1 MTSEIRTNSLKSR
14 AGLSTVTMTDSGPMF
29 SGITTFVD
37 NSTFSVGTGGTIHA
51 PATNTLNI
59 GVNNTESLRIDS
71 NSNLKV
77 AGIVTATSFVGD
89 GSALTNLPSSTSDK
103 IEEGNS
109 KVEVVDTGTGS
120 ITFVLD
126 GTEKLNMGSY
136 AQFNQ
141 LVYVNDTVQV
151 GGQLQVTD
159 AILHMGNTGTR
170 IRFPTNDVIQF
181 NTNNA
186 ERLRID
192 SSGHMGLGVTPN
204 ANWPTNNDFKALQIG
219 TGACVFGRGSGDEDR
234 GGIAVNWYSDG
245 SNNKYIGNG
254 NAARIYLADGNIIFS
269 TAGANSSGANA
280 SMTLN
285 ERLRIDS
292 SGHMGLGVNN
302 PTKRLTVQAGSNN
315 ADIALFTGNDL
326 NRGLVISTE
335 SANSQNDMGVVYH
348 AHGQHSGSYLGEH
361 IFKTNN
367 TERLRILSNSQIR
380 HTRSDNTG
388 RYDLEFRQTGGLS
401 NGNYGGIHWT
411 QNSSGTTNLAAMKIA
426 YQDSGQPDFVFYT
439 RQTGGN
445 SMEESVRFT
454 HEGDICLNQNTNDT
468 RLGIKARSS
477 AVEFITCRDSSS
489 TLKFYIHSSGNTYNT
504 NGNYSQISD
513 QSLKENIV
521 DAKSQWNDI
530 KNIKIRN
537 FNFTEAS
544 GLDTHTQIGCV
555 AQEVETVSPKLVSA
569 PKDGVK
575 TVANSVLYMKAVKA
589 LQEAMTRIETLE
601 QDNIALRARV
611 TNLEGN

>member
-1 MTSEIRTNSLKSR
+1 
-14 AGLSTVTMTDSGPMF
+14 MF

-204 ANWPTNNDFKALQIG
+204 ANWIQQI
-219 TGACVFGRGSGDEDR
+219 
-234 GGIAVNWYSDG
+234 
-245 SNNKYIGNG
+245 
-254 NAARIYLADGNIIFS
+254 
-269 TAGANSSGANA
+269 
-280 SMTLN
+280 M
-285 ERLRIDS
+285 
-292 SGHMGLGVNN
+292 
-302 PTKRLTVQAGSNN
+302 
-315 ADIALFTGNDL
+315 
-326 NRGLVISTE
+326 ISKH
-335 SANSQNDMGVVYH
+335 Y
-348 AHGQHSGSYLGEH
+348 
-361 IFKTNN
+361 
-367 TERLRILSNSQIR
+367 R
-380 HTRSDNTG
+380 
-388 RYDLEFRQTGGLS
+388 
-401 NGNYGGIHWT
+401 
-411 QNSSGTTNLAAMKIA
+411 
-426 YQDSGQPDFVFYT
+426 
-439 RQTGGN
+439 
-445 SMEESVRFT
+445 
-454 HEGDICLNQNTNDT
+454 
-468 RLGIKARSS
+468 
-477 AVEFITCRDSSS
+477 
-489 TLKFYIHSSGNTYNT
+489 
-504 NGNYSQISD
+504 
-513 QSLKENIV
+513 
-521 DAKSQWNDI
+521 
-530 KNIKIRN
+530 
-537 FNFTEAS
+537 
-544 GLDTHTQIGCV
+544 
-555 AQEVETVSPKLVSA
+555 
-569 PKDGVK
+569 
-575 TVANSVLYMKAVKA
+575 
-589 LQEAMTRIETLE
+589 
-601 QDNIALRARV
+601 
-611 TNLEGN
+611 

>member
-280 SMTLN
+280 SMTLD
-285 ERLRIDS
+285 ERLRITS
-292 SGHMGLGVNN
+292 AGHMGLGVNN

>member
-280 SMTLN
+280 SMTLMK
-285 ERLRIDS
+285 DFAS
-292 SGHMGLGVNN
+292 H
-302 PTKRLTVQAGSNN
+302 QQ
-315 ADIALFTGNDL
+315 DIWGW
-326 NRGLVISTE
+326 E
-335 SANSQNDMGVVYH
+335 S
-348 AHGQHSGSYLGEH
+348 
-361 IFKTNN
+361 I
-367 TERLRILSNSQIR
+367 ILQ
-380 HTRSDNTG
+380 
-388 RYDLEFRQTGGLS
+388 
-401 NGNYGGIHWT
+401 
-411 QNSSGTTNLAAMKIA
+411 
-426 YQDSGQPDFVFYT
+426 
-439 RQTGGN
+439 
-445 SMEESVRFT
+445 
-454 HEGDICLNQNTNDT
+454 
-468 RLGIKARSS
+468 
-477 AVEFITCRDSSS
+477 
-489 TLKFYIHSSGNTYNT
+489 
-504 NGNYSQISD
+504 
-513 QSLKENIV
+513 
-521 DAKSQWNDI
+521 
-530 KNIKIRN
+530 
-537 FNFTEAS
+537 
-544 GLDTHTQIGCV
+544 
-555 AQEVETVSPKLVSA
+555 
-569 PKDGVK
+569 KD
-575 TVANSVLYMKAVKA
+575 
-589 LQEAMTRIETLE
+589 
-601 QDNIALRARV
+601 
-611 TNLEGN
+611 